1 MCRPTNYSAFVG
13 TYNVHGNIPTESLT
27 PWLLSWA
34 NDDEEY
40 KEPDIYIIGYAFILN
55 MTCYILPVLN
65 QVIDVCCIRVR
76 LQEVDLSAEA
86 YVIYAPTR
94 ELEWCKAIEN
104 GLGELADK
112 YTKVHMKSSPHTIAG
127 KQLIGMLII
136 VYARHEHAKDITE
149 IGTSSAGC
157 GIMGMMVAIPIG
169 LYNTAVQIPQGNKG
183 GVSIRFKLR
192 DSYLCFV
199 NSHLAAFANQVQR
212 RNQDYAEICRRI
224 AFPVTRSTYNPS
236 GSWLVG
242 GTGSSGSG
250 FMPDSSLVLNKT
262 YSMFDSD
269 HLVWMGD
276 LNYRIGLPAPEIKS
290 LLEIED
296 LDSLLGFDQLGIEK
310 DAKRTFHDFE
320 EGPITFPPTY
330 KYDEGT
336 NDWDSSEKKR
346 PPAWT
351 DRIMWR
357 KSNQLNGA
365 DDSNNDSIK
374 LRSYT
379 SCMEMMMSDHKP
391 VTALF
396 DIKIRTMLKDKQH
409 EVRADVIRQLDKLE
423 NESMPDA
430 RISSSFINLGNVK
443 YLVPQMTSIVLEN
456 VGQAASSLLISAGDC
471 AIQVRPQDEGEDHLQ
486 TMALGESAHGHTYA
500 RLGLLLYIVILTC
513 FLFAAHNQHRV
524 VESTDISPTTGE
536 QAQITFTALVDNA
549 TALALNTGQDKLE
562 DMLVLHLENGK
573 DFFLLIDGSYLTT
586 CFSMSLDLL
595 VRLSKPVRV
604 AVAEAKGRP
613 EQVELVDEESQL
625 SVPKELFRVVDFLW
639 LHGLDVDSLFLVSGD
654 QSTIAYIRECLDTG
668 EEFDLPRLVRNYDP
682 AKQVESI
689 IPLPG
694 STWGK
699 APKVVMGAIESLE
712 ESEDDILLPT
722 PLIPTPVQDGT
733 LTKLADDIVFTDTE
747 SFAASEEPLLSAMQ
761 DDEHMGVHS
770 MAEVL
775 VRFLEALPDPV
786 IPFQFYQQCLDM
798 EKSRDAVLNILPNIN
813 ANVFLYLT
821 GFLREVIAKG
831 SKDGSALR
839 KEKIGVYKVSCVQL
853 VL

>member
-1 MCRPTNYSAFVG
+1 
-13 TYNVHGNIPTESLT
+13 
-27 PWLLSWA
+27 
-34 NDDEEY
+34 
-40 KEPDIYIIGYAFILN
+40 
-55 MTCYILPVLN
+55 
-65 QVIDVCCIRVR
+65 
-76 LQEVDLSAEA
+76 
-86 YVIYAPTR
+86 
-94 ELEWCKAIEN
+94 
-104 GLGELADK
+104 
-112 YTKVHMKSSPHTIAG
+112 
-127 KQLIGMLII
+127 MLII

-396 DIKIRTMLKDKQH
+396 DIKVHSIISGARYFVRQIMNISFH
-409 EVRADVIRQLDKLE
+409 HIYCFRADTDHVE
-423 NESMPDA
+423 
-430 RISSSFINLGNVK
+430 
-443 YLVPQMTSIVLEN
+443 
-456 VGQAASSLLISAGDC
+456 GQAARSSRRRHPTAGQARERVDARCQDIKLVHQSRQCQVSCATDDKHRFGERGTGDC

-798 EKSRDAVLNILPNIN
+798 EKSRDAVHQVRVCVKYTSQHQCQCVPVSDRFSPRGDSKRIKRWKRI
-813 ANVFLYLT
+813 T
-821 GFLREVIAKG
+821 QRE
-831 SKDGSALR
+831 DW
-839 KEKIGVYKVSCVQL
+839 CV
-853 VL
+853 